1 MEIGSLGEYLR
12 QSEEMPLKVIL
23 SNPTGK
29 DAEYRRYVYV
39 KKKDG
44 FQREAYTK
52 TQVFHRNLPAEELTA
67 DLCEAFGTA
76 FRQCNLF
83 YESRTAEIKLS
94 KSGKC
99 LFTQSSAAEPPKGE
113 YVAHNREKRYLIPEG
128 TVVPPLVDMGI
139 FTKEGKVVASMRDK
153 FRQINRF
160 VEIVA
165 DAADCLPK
173 NRPVHILDFGC
184 GKSYLTFILYYFFT
198 EIRGTTV
205 HITGLD
211 LRPM

>member
-52 TQVFHRNLPAEELTA
+52 TQVFHWNLPAEELAA

-83 YESRTAEIKLS
+83 YESRTADA
-94 KSGKC
+94 
-99 LFTQSSAAEPPKGE
+99 SSPRVLPQ
-113 YVAHNREKRYLIPEG
+113 NRRRGSTLRTI
-128 TVVPPLVDMGI
+128 
-139 FTKEGKVVASMRDK
+139 
-153 FRQINRF
+153 
-160 VEIVA
+160 
-165 DAADCLPK
+165 
-173 NRPVHILDFGC
+173 
-184 GKSYLTFILYYFFT
+184 GKSAI
-198 EIRGTTV
+198 
-205 HITGLD
+205 
-211 LRPM
+211 